1 MKAYKGFNKDMT
13 CRGFQY
19 EVGKTY
25 ETDEADLCN
34 SGFHACKNPLDCF
47 KYYSPA
53 KSKYCAVEI
62 EDNGQR
68 HTDDSKV
75 VGKKI
80 KIVAEL
86 SVAQICK
93 IHFDYVKKRCIPAKS
108 TAAGDRESAFAGHS
122 GNASAGK
129 YGNASAGDGGNAF
142 AGDGG
147 NAFAGM
153 CGNASAGMYG
163 NASAGKYGNASAGKY
178 GNAFAGRSGNAFA
191 GNCGNASAG
200 KYGNAFAGNC
210 GNAFAGNCGNASAG
224 DGGNAFAGDGGNASA
239 GRGGVSASRGS
250 ADVGGNGVAV
260 VRGYDVKVKGGIG
273 SVLVVVIEDE
283 NDGNI
288 KEWKA
293 AVVDG
298 VTVKADTYYTLK
310 DGVFAE
316 VAE

>member
-19 EVGKTY
+19 EIGKTY

-34 SGFHACKNPLDCF
+34 SGFHACENPLDCF

-53 KSKYCAVEI
+53 KSKYFEVEI

-80 KIVAEL
+80 KIGAEL

-93 IHFDYVKKRCIPAKS
+93 IHFDYVKKRCIPTRS
-108 TAAGDRESAFAGHS
+108 TVAGDRESASACEYGSASAGYGGS
-122 GNASAGK
+122 ASAGEYGGASAGK
-129 YGNASAGDGGNAF
+129 CGSASAGEYGS
-142 AGDGG
+142 
-147 NAFAGM
+147 
-153 CGNASAGMYG
+153 ASAGYG
-163 NASAGKYGNASAGKY
+163 GSASAGWY
-178 GNAFAGRSGNAFA
+178 
-191 GNCGNASAG
+191 
-200 KYGNAFAGNC
+200 
-210 GNAFAGNCGNASAG
+210 
-224 DGGNAFAGDGGNASA
+224 
-239 GRGGVSASRGS
+239 GVSASRGS

-260 VRGYDVKVKGGIG
+260 VRGYDVKAKGGIG
-273 SVLVVVIEDE
+273 SVLVVAIENE
-283 NDGNI
+283 NDNNI

-310 DGVFAE
+310 NGVFAE
-316 VAE
+316 AQK

>member
-147 NAFAGM
+147 NA
-153 CGNASAGMYG
+153 
-163 NASAGKYGNASAGKY
+163 
-178 GNAFAGRSGNAFA
+178 
-191 GNCGNASAG
+191 
-200 KYGNAFAGNC
+200 
-210 GNAFAGNCGNASAG
+210 
-224 DGGNAFAGDGGNASA
+224 SA

-260 VRGYDVKVKGGIG
+260 VRGYDVKAKGGIG

-283 NDGNI
+283 NDGNT

>member
-19 EVGKTY
+19 EIGKTY

-34 SGFHACKNPLDCF
+34 SGFHACENPLDCF

-53 KSKYCAVEI
+53 KSKYFEVEI

-80 KIVAEL
+80 KIGAEL

-93 IHFDYVKKRCIPAKS
+93 IHFDYVKKRCIPTRS
-108 TAAGDRESAFAGHS
+108 TVAGDRESASAGEYGS
-122 GNASAGK
+122 ASAG
-129 YGNASAGDGGNAF
+129 YGGSASAGW
-142 AGDGG
+142 
-147 NAFAGM
+147 
-153 CGNASAGMYG
+153 Y
-163 NASAGKYGNASAGKY
+163 
-178 GNAFAGRSGNAFA
+178 
-191 GNCGNASAG
+191 
-200 KYGNAFAGNC
+200 
-210 GNAFAGNCGNASAG
+210 
-224 DGGNAFAGDGGNASA
+224 
-239 GRGGVSASRGS
+239 GVSASRGS

-298 VTVKADTYYTLK
+298 ERIRPDTWYTVENGEFREAD
-310 DGVFAE
+310 
-316 VAE
+316 

>member
-19 EVGKTY
+19 EIGKTY

-34 SGFHACKNPLDCF
+34 SGFHACENPLDCF

-53 KSKYCAVEI
+53 KSKYFEVEI

-80 KIVAEL
+80 KIGAEL

-93 IHFDYVKKRCIPAKS
+93 IHFDYVKKRCIPTRS
-108 TAAGDRESAFAGHS
+108 TVAGDRESASAGEY
-122 GNASAGK
+122 GIASAGK
-129 YGNASAGDGGNAF
+129 GGSASAGEYGS
-142 AGDGG
+142 
-147 NAFAGM
+147 
-153 CGNASAGMYG
+153 ASAGYG
-163 NASAGKYGNASAGKY
+163 GSASAGWY
-178 GNAFAGRSGNAFA
+178 
-191 GNCGNASAG
+191 
-200 KYGNAFAGNC
+200 
-210 GNAFAGNCGNASAG
+210 
-224 DGGNAFAGDGGNASA
+224 
-239 GRGGVSASRGS
+239 GVSASRGS

-260 VRGYDVKVKGGIG
+260 VRGYDVKAKGGIG
-273 SVLVVVIEDE
+273 SVLVVAIENE
-283 NDGNI
+283 NDNNI

-310 DGVFAE
+310 NGVFAE
-316 VAE
+316 AQK

>member
-19 EVGKTY
+19 EIGKTY

-34 SGFHACKNPLDCF
+34 SGFHACENPLDCF

-53 KSKYCAVEI
+53 KSKYFEVEI

-80 KIVAEL
+80 KIGAEL

-93 IHFDYVKKRCIPAKS
+93 IHFDYVKERCIPTRS
-108 TAAGDRESAFAGHS
+108 TVAGDRKSASAGEYGS
-122 GNASAGK
+122 ASAGEYGSASAGK
-129 YGNASAGDGGNAF
+129 CGSASAGEYGG
-142 AGDGG
+142 
-147 NAFAGM
+147 
-153 CGNASAGMYG
+153 ASAGYG
-163 NASAGKYGNASAGKY
+163 GSAS
-178 GNAFAGRSGNAFA
+178 
-191 GNCGNASAG
+191 
-200 KYGNAFAGNC
+200 
-210 GNAFAGNCGNASAG
+210 
-224 DGGNAFAGDGGNASA
+224 AGDGGNASA
-239 GRGGVSASRGS
+239 GECGSASAGWYGSASAGKYGSASAGKCGSASAGWYGVSASRGS

-260 VRGYDVKVKGGIG
+260 VRGYDVKAKGGIG
-273 SVLVVVIEDE
+273 SVLVVAIENE
-283 NDGNI
+283 NDNNI

-310 DGVFAE
+310 NGVFAE
-316 VAE
+316 AQK